1 MFELNQKIVNDI
13 LKKEKE
19 MEQLSIEDFPAKME
33 EFRQKANK
41 KLDTVLPEVYALV
54 REATNRALHMKH
66 YPVQILGGIALHQG
80 KIAELKTGE
89 GKTMVALLP
98 ACLNALAKKGVQIVT
113 VNDYL
118 AKRDATWMAP
128 VYELLGLRVGYVIST
143 SNFEERK
150 AAYACDITYVTNS
163 ELGFDYMRDHLV
175 LDVEGKVQREF
186 YYAIVDEADS
196 VFIDEA
202 RTPLIIANQKRESF
216 QMQKAADRFVKKL
229 KRSQKKQ
236 ELDAKDLLETK
247 FPEVDGDYIVD
258 EKRKTIVLTERGYEK
273 AENYFGLE
281 FGKMQNGIYLH
292 HVELALQ
299 ANYMMHRDMDYIV
312 RGGRVLIVDE
322 FTGRVMPD
330 RRFSDGLHQAIEAKE
345 GVEIQQDTQT
355 IASITYQ
362 SLFRKYQKL
371 SGMTGTIATER
382 KEMKDIYGLKVS
394 VIPTN
399 APVIREDLPN
409 RVYAHKKEK
418 YEAILEEILVA
429 HQKGQPI
436 LVGTSF
442 IQTSEELSHLLQKEG
457 ISHQILNAKN
467 HEKEAEIVSHA
478 GEYGMVT
485 IATNMAGRG
494 TDIKL
499 SEDAVMAGGLYVIG
513 AEMSEAKR
521 IDQQL
526 RGRSG
531 RQGDPGKTQFFVS
544 FEDQLIHPF
553 LPQKIFAYAYEE
565 ETEEITSK
573 STRKIIAKAQKQREL
588 ENFGV
593 RKNVFDYDQVN
604 HLQMESYYQKR
615 DFVLEEGKEMEA
627 LQKMDA
633 LWTKHL
639 HALEE
644 LKRYVSLKSLGQIEP
659 VTEYKLC
666 AYRLFKEFL
675 KEIEKGA

>member
-1 MFELNQKIVNDI
+1 MNQKLVNDI

-258 EKRKTIVLTERGYEK
+258 EKRKTIVLTEHGYEK

-281 FGKMQNGIYLH
+281 FGKMQNGMYLH

-615 DFVLEEGKEMEA
+615 DFVLEEGKEMEV

-644 LKRYVSLKSLGQIEP
+644 LKRYVPLKSLGQIEP

-666 AYRLFKEFL
+666 AYQLYQEFM
-675 KEIEKGA
+675 KKMEKGE